1 MEQIDIKDIS
11 GAIQLTTLINEGCK
25 RKFTLMKE
33 DYIMLKFS
41 LDNPIYFKL
50 GSYVECNFGLFEVCD
65 LQKPAFNTNTAGYD
79 YELRLDAYYW
89 KWKNKILSFVC
100 VTKSF
105 QISKDYTGLYVKRS
119 GQVPGRFLSGRLRGI
134 FEDFVFPFP
143 VIGIKS

>member
-41 LDNPIYFKL
+41 LENPIYFKL
-50 GSYVECNFGLFEVCD
+50 GSYVECNFGLFEMCD

-79 YELRLDAYYW
+79 YELRLDATGNG
-89 KWKNKILSFVC
+89 K
-100 VTKSF
+100 TKSSN
-105 QISKDYTGLYVKRS
+105 IPRRRPDRRR
-119 GQVPGRFLSGRLRGI
+119 PGT
-134 FEDFVFPFP
+134 
-143 VIGIKS
+143 

>member
-1 MEQIDIKDIS
+1 MYVSAQNWALFFLSPNFEDMEQIDIKDIS
-11 GAIQLTTLINEGCK
+11 GAILLTTLINEGCK

-41 LDNPIYFKL
+41 LENPIYFKL

-89 KWKNKILSFVC
+89 KWKNKIF
-100 VTKSF
+100 K
-105 QISKDYTGLYVKRS
+105 
-119 GQVPGRFLSGRLRGI
+119 
-134 FEDFVFPFP
+134 
-143 VIGIKS
+143 